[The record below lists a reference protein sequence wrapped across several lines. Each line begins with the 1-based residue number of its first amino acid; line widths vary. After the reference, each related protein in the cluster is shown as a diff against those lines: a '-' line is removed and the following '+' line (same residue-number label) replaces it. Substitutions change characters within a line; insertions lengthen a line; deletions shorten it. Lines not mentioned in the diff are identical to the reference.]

1 MIDYYETKEHP
12 ITKKMILDA
21 YKEIKANGKAAGV
34 DGQRL
39 EDYAQKLPGN
49 LYKLWNRMTS
59 GSYMPSLV
67 REKKIPK
74 KSGGTRSLGIPTVE
88 DRIAQQVVKRHLE
101 AKVDESFHAN
111 SYGYRHG
118 KNAHQALNA
127 VAGRCHYHAWVVD
140 LDIKSFFDTIDHD
153 LMMKGLQKYTN
164 EEWVLMY
171 VERWLKAGL
180 LQEGQDVAERTSGTP
195 QGGVLSPLLANI
207 YLHFAFDMW
216 LKKYY
221 PQIPFA
227 RYCDDAIVHCRSE
240 KQAIYIRDVIAARM
254 NACKLELNMDKTHI
268 VYCRNELHKEHHKK
282 VSFDFLG
289 HTFQPRW
296 CRTKSGGRLLFQPV
310 MSRKA
315 KKNVMDKIRQM
326 RIHQKKISIQEMAVL
341 LNTKVRG
348 WMNYYCEFNEYST
361 RDLWWML
368 NLRLLRWVRS
378 NRKFNLH
385 RAIKWLKGVY
395 KTQPKLFAHWAI
407 TRP

>member
-21 YKEIKANGKAAGV
+21 CKEIKANGNAAGV

-39 EDYAQKLPGN
+39 EDYAQQVPGN

-67 REKKIPK
+67 KEKKIPK

-88 DRIAQQVVKRHLE
+88 DRIAQQVIKKHLE
-101 AKVDESFHAN
+101 WKVDASFHPD
-111 SYGYRHG
+111 SYGYRRG

-127 VAGRCHYHAWVVD
+127 VAGRCHYHGWVLD

-153 LMMKGLQKYTN
+153 LMMKGLQQYTN
-164 EEWVLMY
+164 EKWVLMY
-171 VERWLKAGL
+171 VERWLKAGI
-180 LQEGQDVAERTSGTP
+180 LQEGQGVVERASGTP

-227 RYCDDAIVHCRSE
+227 RYCDDAIVHCKSE
-240 KQAIYIRDVIAARM
+240 KQAVYIRDVIARRM
-254 NACKLELNMDKTHI
+254 KECKLELNMDKTQI
-268 VYCRNELHKEHHKK
+268 VYCRNELHRESHKR

-289 HTFQPRW
+289 HSFQPGW

-315 KKNVMDKIRQM
+315 KKSVMDKIRQM
-326 RIHQKKISIQEMAVL
+326 RLHQKKISIQEMAALV
-341 LNTKVRG
+341 NTKVRG
-348 WMNYYCEFNEYST
+348 WMNYYCEFNEYTT
-361 RDLWWML
+361 RDLWWLL
-368 NLRLLRWVRS
+368 NLRLIRWVRT
-378 NRKFNLH
+378 NRKFNLY
-385 RAIKWLKGVY
+385 RAVKWLKNIY

>member
-1 MIDYYETKEHP
+1 
-12 ITKKMILDA
+12 
-21 YKEIKANGKAAGV
+21 V
-34 DGQRL
+34 
-39 EDYAQKLPGN
+39 PGN

-67 REKKIPK
+67 KEKKIPK

-88 DRIAQQVVKRHLE
+88 DRIAQQVIKKHLE
-101 AKVDESFHAN
+101 WKVDASFHPD
-111 SYGYRHG
+111 SYGYRRG

-127 VAGRCHYHAWVVD
+127 VAGRCHYHGWVLD

-153 LMMKGLQKYTN
+153 LMMKGLQQYTN
-164 EEWVLMY
+164 EKWVLMY
-171 VERWLKAGL
+171 VERWLKAAI
-180 LQEGQDVAERTSGTP
+180 LQEGQGVVERASGTP

-227 RYCDDAIVHCRSE
+227 RYCDDAIVHCKSE
-240 KQAIYIRDVIAARM
+240 KQAVYIRDVIARRM
-254 NACKLELNMDKTHI
+254 KECKLELNMDKTQI
-268 VYCRNELHKEHHKK
+268 VYCRNELHRESHKR

-289 HTFQPRW
+289 HSFQPGW

-315 KKNVMDKIRQM
+315 KKSVMDKIRQM
-326 RIHQKKISIQEMAVL
+326 RLHQKKISIQEMAALV
-341 LNTKVRG
+341 NTKVRG
-348 WMNYYCEFNEYST
+348 WMNYYCEFNEYTT
-361 RDLWWML
+361 RDLWWLL
-368 NLRLLRWVRS
+368 NLRLIRWVRT
-378 NRKFNLH
+378 NRKFNLY
-385 RAIKWLKGVY
+385 RAVKWLKNIY

>member
-21 YKEIKANGKAAGV
+21 YREIKANGKAAGV
-34 DGQRL
+34 DGQSL
-39 EDYAQKLPGN
+39 DDYGQNLPGN

-67 REKKIPK
+67 KEKKIPK

-88 DRIAQQVVKRHLE
+88 DRIAQQVVKRQLE
-101 AKVDESFHAN
+101 AKVEESFHAD
-111 SYGYRHG
+111 SYGYRRS

-127 VAGRCHYHAWVVD
+127 VAGRCHYYAWVVD
-140 LDIKSFFDTIDHD
+140 LDIKSFFDSIDHE
-153 LMMKGLQKYTN
+153 LMMKGLLKYT
-164 EEWVLMY
+164 EEKWILMY
-171 VERWLKAGL
+171 VERWLKAGIL
-180 LQEGQDVAERTSGTP
+180 KEDEGVVERTTGTP

-216 LKKYY
+216 LKKHY

-240 KQAIYIRDVIAARM
+240 KQAMYIRDRIADRM
-254 NACKLELNMDKTHI
+254 KECRLELNMNKTSI
-268 VYCRNELHKEHHKK
+268 VYCKNELHSERHKK

-289 HTFQPRW
+289 YTFQPRK
-296 CRTKSGGRLLFQPV
+296 CRTKTGDRLLFQPV

-315 KKNVMDKIRQM
+315 KKNVMDKIREM
-326 RIHQKKISIQEMAVL
+326 RIHQKKVSLQEMADL
-341 LNTKVRG
+341 LNVKVRG
-348 WMNYYCEFNEYST
+348 WMNYYCEFNGRST
-361 RDLWWML
+361 GNLWWML
-368 NLRLLRWVRS
+368 NLRLLQWVRN
-378 NRKFNLH
+378 NRKFNLLK
-385 RAIKWLKGVY
+385 AIRWLKGVY
-395 KTQPKLFAHWAI
+395 KTQPGLFAHWAI